1 MVLPS
6 FVRWTRK
13 KADTKKSKYYHRR
26 LKSLIDDNK
35 TDERDIKNLDDIE
48 CDTTDA
54 YSKGKIN
61 EIQYN
66 CLKNEIS
73 IQNDKIFR
81 KNIDS

>member
-1 MVLPS
+1 MIIHS
-6 FVRWTRK
+6 FVRWTCK
-13 KADTKKSKYYHRR
+13 KADTKKSNYYHRR
-26 LKSLIDDNK
+26 VKSLFDDNK
-35 TDERDIKNLDDIE
+35 LDERDINNLDDIE
-48 CDTTDA
+48 CDATDA

-66 CLKNEIS
+66 FLKNEIS

>member
-1 MVLPS
+1 M
-6 FVRWTRK
+6 
-13 KADTKKSKYYHRR
+13 
-26 LKSLIDDNK
+26 KSLFDDNK
-35 TDERDIKNLDDIE
+35 LDERDINNLDDIE
-48 CDTTDA
+48 CDATDA